1 MPGSCFEWEHFWQ
14 AYIDRVRPAVSVI
27 LLGRWEMLDRQ
38 VDGQWQHLG
47 QRTFDT
53 YLADRLDRAIAI
65 AGSQGATVIVCTT
78 PYFSGAERPQGGAW
92 PENDPRRVD
101 RFNQLVRAAVSRHP
115 AVTLFDL
122 HGLVSPGGHFASV
135 INGRAVRSSDGV
147 HFSPEGGALVGAHL
161 FPRIVASAHAGPS
174 R

>member
-1 MPGSCFEWEHFWQ
+1 V
-14 AYIDRVRPAVSVI
+14 A
-27 LLGRWEMLDRQ
+27 
-38 VDGQWQHLG
+38 
-47 QRTFDT
+47 
-53 YLADRLDRAIAI
+53 
-65 AGSQGATVIVCTT
+65 
-78 PYFSGAERPQGGAW
+78 
-92 PENDPRRVD
+92 
-101 RFNQLVRAAVSRHP
+101 
-115 AVTLFDL
+115 LFDL